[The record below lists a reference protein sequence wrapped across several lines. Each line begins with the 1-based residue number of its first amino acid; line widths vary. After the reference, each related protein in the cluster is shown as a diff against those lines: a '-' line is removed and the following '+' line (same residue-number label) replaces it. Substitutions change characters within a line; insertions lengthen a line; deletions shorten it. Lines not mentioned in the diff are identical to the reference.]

1 MSEDEST
8 LIPKVKKYLQDE
20 YFFSPEDYNIKTS
33 LRTFFIKGEITTGL
47 EVLIYHRQ
55 KHKNSA
61 FFLFGW
67 GEQLEGN
74 KGLVFC
80 REIGTV
86 TEKDAFRAIREEI
99 QTNAK
104 IQKYAKSPLF
114 LEKVKNRNLQ
124 EELERSKQEIER
136 LREKKRELKYRPGG
150 YGALKAQ
157 QHFSKYFE

>member
-8 LIPKVKKYLQDE
+8 LIPKVEKYLQDE
-20 YFFSPEDYNIKTS
+20 YFFSPEDYDIETS

-47 EVLIYHRQ
+47 EVLIYRVQ
-55 KHKNSA
+55 KHKN
-61 FFLFGW
+61 FRLFLLGW
-67 GEQLEGN
+67 GEQLEAN

-86 TEKDAFRAIREEI
+86 TERDAFRAIREEI

-136 LREKKRELKYRPGG
+136 LKEKKRELKYRPGG

>member
-20 YFFSPEDYNIKTS
+20 YFFSPDDYVIKTS

-47 EVLIYHRQ
+47 EVLVYRRQ

-74 KGLVFC
+74 KGLVFR
-80 REIGTV
+80 REIGTI
-86 TEKDAFRAIREEI
+86 TERDAFRDIREEI
-99 QTNAK
+99 QSNVK
-104 IQKYAKSPLF
+104 LQKYTKSPLF

-136 LREKKRELKYRPGG
+136 LKEKKRELKYRPGG